1 MRIKRIGVSAFVFSN
16 IDRLQAPYCR
26 LLSRQSRRSIAV
38 RVGLKK
44 SWMSLT
50 STSKTAADR
59 PKKNMILLK
68 RAERKLL
75 RKG

>member
-1 MRIKRIGVSAFVFSN
+1 MSIRNPKKCLLRWKNKLKKKRLKKSMRIKRIGVSAFVFSN

-44 SWMSLT
+44 S
-50 STSKTAADR
+50 
-59 PKKNMILLK
+59 
-68 RAERKLL
+68 
-75 RKG
+75 